1 MTIKATEGLAASWY
15 TPRSE
20 RKNGKVASQ
29 FFIKPLNGPQMLEV
43 QPFYNTDKLTV
54 EGPGLMISVRFGVK
68 GWKNI
73 ANENGED
80 ILFHAGRL
88 DHLPVEILS
97 ELGAEILRISTLDED
112 DIKNS

>member
-15 TPRSE
+15 TPRGE
-20 RKNGKVASQ
+20 RVNGEAASQ

-43 QPFYNTDKLTV
+43 QPFYNTDKMTV
-54 EGPGLMISVRFGVK
+54 EGPGLMIAVRCGVQ

-73 ANENGED
+73 ANGKGEE

-88 DHLPVEILS
+88 DNLPVEILS

-112 DIKNS
+112 EVKNS